1 MIMLTVLTAAGV
13 AIGQGARPVAASLDL
28 TGLLPAPAP
37 AFLARQAADAA
48 CLIGPGVRLG
58 GGQR

>member
-13 AIGQGARPVAASLDL
+13 AIGQGAWPVAAGLDL
-28 TGLLPAPAP
+28 TGLLPASAP

-48 CLIGPGVRLG
+48 CLISLGVRLAA
-58 GGQR
+58 GQR